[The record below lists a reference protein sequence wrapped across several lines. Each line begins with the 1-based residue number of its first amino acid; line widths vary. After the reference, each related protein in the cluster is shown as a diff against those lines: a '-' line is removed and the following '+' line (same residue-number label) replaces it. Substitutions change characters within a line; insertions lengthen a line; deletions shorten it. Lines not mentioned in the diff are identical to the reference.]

1 MGDSEK
7 ADGVKRP
14 FFRRRLADPMIVLL
28 RQGVTPEKLALS
40 LTLGIL
46 LGVFPVLGSTT
57 ILCAAAALILRLNL
71 PAIQLVNYFVYP
83 LQLALLI
90 PFMRIGE
97 KIFRAQ
103 PMALSL
109 AQLIAKVHAN
119 MWQSIQELWVT
130 TVHAMVVWVAVSIPA
145 AALLYF
151 ILALLL
157 RSAWRAQHAVSG
169 ASAIPPAAKPAAAR
183 NAQP

>member
-1 MGDSEK
+1 MGDSK
-7 ADGVKRP
+7 KTGGVKRS
-14 FFRRRLADPMIVLL
+14 FLRRRLVDPVLALL
-28 RQGVTPEKLALS
+28 RQGVTPEKIALS
-40 LTLGIL
+40 LALGII

-103 PMALSL
+103 PIPLSL
-109 AQLIAKVHAN
+109 PQLIAKVHAN
-119 MWQSIQELWVT
+119 MWGSIQELWVT
-130 TVHAMVVWVAVSIPA
+130 TVHAMAAWVLICLPA
-145 AALLYF
+145 AALIYL
-151 ILALLL
+151 ILTPLL
-157 RSAWRAQHAVSG
+157 RGVWRAQQA
-169 ASAIPPAAKPAAAR
+169 ASPNAAKSPAKPAADM
-183 NAQP
+183 QP